1 MARRRRSRYLETFCE
16 RADDYCPP
24 KRLTKYDVM
33 LGIGLLWIALRVP
46 RPHGGNAQLKPP
58 AKANPPAL
66 PAQQQNEGQQ

>member
-1 MARRRRSRYLETFCE
+1 
-16 RADDYCPP
+16 
-24 KRLTKYDVM
+24 M